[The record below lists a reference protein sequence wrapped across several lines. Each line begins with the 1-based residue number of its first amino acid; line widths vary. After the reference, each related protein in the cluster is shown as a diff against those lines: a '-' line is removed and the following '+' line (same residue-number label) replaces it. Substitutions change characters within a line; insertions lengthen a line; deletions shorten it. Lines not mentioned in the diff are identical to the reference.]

1 MRKLAFTVVA
11 AASILLVNPIGWSAN
26 AATLSGAAIP
36 GAARN
41 FSPIKETACRG
52 YGRWCGPGY
61 VRACGPYRCWCRP
74 CF

>member
-11 AASILLVNPIGWSAN
+11 AATILLVNSIGWSAN
-26 AATLSGAAIP
+26 AASLSGAAIP

-74 CF
+74 CW

>member
-1 MRKLAFTVVA
+1 MRKLAFTVLA
-11 AASILLVNPIGWSAN
+11 AAAILLINSIGWSAS
-26 AATLSGAAIP
+26 ATTLTGAAIP
-36 GAARN
+36 DAARN

-74 CF
+74 C